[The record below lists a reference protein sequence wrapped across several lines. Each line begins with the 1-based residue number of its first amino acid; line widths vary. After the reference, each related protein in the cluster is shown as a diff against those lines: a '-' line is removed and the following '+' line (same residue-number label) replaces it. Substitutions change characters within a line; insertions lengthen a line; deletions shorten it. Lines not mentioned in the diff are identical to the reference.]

1 MNGTRTRGLN
11 EVRKNLKE
19 IVVKLRGI
27 GVELTKLS
35 SSLPEPTREFEAR
48 AELGG
53 VIHMV
58 QTDLLAD
65 AITTLDNAA
74 TEDVFG
80 LRLEF
85 HKRQTW
91 RNL

>member
-1 MNGTRTRGLN
+1 MNEIRAHGLN
-11 EVRKNLKE
+11 EVRESLKK

-27 GVELTKLS
+27 GAELAELS
-35 SSLPEPTREFEAR
+35 SSLPEPTQKFEAR

-53 VIHMV
+53 VIHIV

-65 AITTLDNAA
+65 AITTLDSAA
-74 TEDVFG
+74 TEGIFG

-85 HKRQTW
+85 HKRQAW